1 MKLLYLHDGQHE
13 IEKIAFDMGFDVV
26 SYHIEHF
33 DYNLYPVNHFDVL
46 WVNLSCRI
54 SEFVDTEYVEYVVD
68 DILYYYKLKHWI
80 FEYPNRRVHNN
91 ICFWGVPFV
100 DINFLNWG
108 KMKKM
113 SIFNNVFKW
122 RPEEDYIYITHKQ
135 IVKEI
140 LETILIKK

>member
-1 MKLLYLHDGQHE
+1 MKLLYLHDGVHE
-13 IEKIAFDMGFDVV
+13 IDKIAFDMGFDVV

-33 DYNLYPVNHFDVL
+33 DYNLYPANHFDILYVC
-46 WVNLSCRI
+46 VSCKI
-54 SEFVDTEYVEYVVD
+54 SEYLDIEDVEYVVD

-80 FEYPNRRVHNN
+80 FEYPDKRAYDN

-100 DINFLNWG
+100 EVNFLNWG

-113 SIFNNVFKW
+113 RIYNNVFKW
-122 RPEEDYIYITHKQ
+122 KPEEDYIYITHKQ

-140 LETILIKK
+140 FETILIKK